1 MDFPPRQKS
10 GDASARDGLMAWPCV
25 ETMDRVLAPGG
36 VEADYN
42 WKMKASVKTMADVSP
57 QCESDRAAIMRNVE
71 LRELDANTTPTQ
83 RHCPTPPDH
92 APERQGNDSIRNDMR
107 STTDKAKCT
116 YIHIHTPT

>member
-1 MDFPPRQKS
+1 MEPFPRQPSRTDWLAFYKMDFPPRQKS

-57 QCESDRAAIMRNVE
+57 
-71 LRELDANTTPTQ
+71 
-83 RHCPTPPDH
+83 
-92 APERQGNDSIRNDMR
+92 ERVRQSGYY
-107 STTDKAKCT
+107 AKCGVARA
-116 YIHIHTPT
+116 

>member
-1 MDFPPRQKS
+1 
-10 GDASARDGLMAWPCV
+10 
-25 ETMDRVLAPGG
+25 MDRVLAPGG
-36 VEADYN
+36 VEADCN
-42 WKMKASVKTMADVSP
+42 WKMKVPVETMADVSVSP
-57 QCESDRAAIMRNVE
+57 TVMRNVE

-116 YIHIHTPT
+116 YIHIHTHT